1 MKHGRGYKNRPG
13 ARQGQGA
20 GTGTGERSPS
30 RGGAR
35 AVATLILAAPGAQDA
50 LASVRAELDE
60 PGVTGAASALDG
72 RLVLRCLAPDAWPL
86 RRQMLRLIERL
97 SPGATP
103 RCWQT

>member
-1 MKHGRGYKNRPG
+1 M
-13 ARQGQGA
+13 
-20 GTGTGERSPS
+20 S
-30 RGGAR
+30 
-35 AVATLILAAPGAQDA
+35 
-50 LASVRAELDE
+50 AELDE
-60 PGVTGAASALDG
+60 PGVTGGASALDG